1 MHALGPLW
9 ARSAAA
15 AGAPP
20 AAGDGKR
27 GGEVPGAESTA
38 VRLRRTM
45 QAFGRARERAGA
57 PSPAWVVA
65 PPLVQI
71 PVLVT
76 VALAVRELAASG
88 GHGLGHGGALW
99 FGDLTLPA
107 LDLVALTAP
116 MGVAGC
122 ALPFASAG
130 LFFANTQLALGR
142 SDPRTG
148 GWALL
153 WRTALEWV
161 SVGVLAV
168 GLQLPQGALCWWVG
182 SGLFTTAQ
190 TLALRQP
197 AVRHALALP
206 GGDGAA
212 TRLPGGREA
221 GRAALRGG
229 VGAPE
234 AEAGKR
240 LDPRMRSWT
249 VAAREAGQDRATA
262 GPAPPAGS
270 AQRALQEAAELKAQG
285 DTRGAAGRLQAALK
299 RHPDDFALHFVLGRL
314 GAERKLWEKAAKHY
328 GRAAGIAREAG
339 HAPER
344 ANALFGEGVALAKV
358 GREGE
363 ALGALRGAG
372 SLSPGHLGAW
382 MALASLLRRRGDPEG
397 ALQALRKAAA
407 IDTSVEERFIRPLEA
422 EMREGPIGGGG
433 QKPGAD

>member
-1 MHALGPLW
+1 M
-9 ARSAAA
+9 
-15 AGAPP
+15 
-20 AAGDGKR
+20 K
-27 GGEVPGAESTA
+27 
-38 VRLRRTM
+38 
-45 QAFGRARERAGA
+45 AFGRARERAGA

-71 PVLVT
+71 PVLVS

-107 LDLVALTAP
+107 LDLLELTAP

-142 SDPRTG
+142 SDPREG

-153 WRTALEWV
+153 WRTGLEWV

-197 AVRHALALP
+197 AVRRALALP
-206 GGDGAA
+206 GGGGGAA
-212 TRLPGGREA
+212 TRVPGGRGA
-221 GRAALRGG
+221 GGAAPGG
-229 VGAPE
+229 EGGGGGGA
-234 AEAGKR
+234 AGGR

-249 VAAREAGQDRATA
+249 AAAGEGSQGEATA

-270 AQRALQEAAELKAQG
+270 AQRALQEAAELKARG
-285 DTRGAAGRLQAALK
+285 DARGAAGRLQAALK

-314 GAERKLWEKAAKHY
+314 GAERKLWENAAKHY
-328 GRAAGIAREAG
+328 GRAAGIAGEAG

-344 ANALFGEGVALAKV
+344 ANALFGEGVALARV

-372 SLSPGHLGAW
+372 ALSPGHLGAW
-382 MALASLLRRRGDPEG
+382 TALASLLKRRGDPEA

-407 IDTSVEERFIRPLEA
+407 IDASVEERFIRPLEA
-422 EMREGPIGGGG
+422 EMRGGPSNGGGG
-433 QKPGAD
+433 QEPKSKE